1 MIARDRMRR
10 RTFTAGALAAA
21 VWPRAAAAQ
30 QEQRVYRLGFLTPA
44 VPSSDGT
51 SVEELLPRALAEIG
65 YAEGRSLK
73 IERRYAHND
82 VRRLPALARDLAR
95 LRIDLIVAVGPT
107 AVQAAK
113 DAAPS
118 VPIVMGFGPSPV
130 EYGFVQSL
138 ARPGGRITG
147 VAYTTTELATKRLEY
162 LRQVVPKARRIAIL
176 ATPEP
181 NAVAQVEQAR
191 KTAAA
196 FGVEIAV
203 VTVSD
208 DDYERA
214 FAAMAADKAG
224 GVFVLA
230 SSILNR
236 ARRRIIPLALRAGL
250 PAIYEWREHVDEGG
264 LMAYGTSIWRLSQR
278 VAIFVHKILQGAD
291 PAGLP
296 VEQPTVFE
304 LAINLKTAKALGLTI
319 PEPLL
324 ALADVVIE

>member
-1 MIARDRMRR
+1 MRR
-10 RTFTAGALAAA
+10 REFTASLLAAGA
-21 VWPRAAAAQ
+21 FPWAAAAQ
-30 QEQRVYRLGFLTPA
+30 DAGRVYRLGFLTPA

-51 SVEELLPRALAEIG
+51 SVEELLPRALAELG
-65 YAEGRSLK
+65 YAEGRTLK
-73 IERRYAHND
+73 IERRYANND
-82 VRRLPALARDLAR
+82 MTRLSALARDLAR
-95 LRIDLIVAVGPT
+95 ARVDLIVAVGPS

-113 DAAPS
+113 DGAPS
-118 VPIVMGFGPSPV
+118 VPVVMGFGPSPV
-130 EYGFVQSL
+130 EFGFVQSL

-147 VAYTTTELATKRLEY
+147 VAYTVTELATKRLEY
-162 LRQVVPKARRIAIL
+162 LRLVVPSARRIAIL
-176 ATPEP
+176 ATTESS
-181 NAVAQVEQAR
+181 ATAQVQQAR
-191 KTAAA
+191 KTAAVL
-196 FGVEIAV
+196 GVEIAV

-214 FAAMAADKAG
+214 FAAIAAEKAS

-264 LMAYGTSIWRLSQR
+264 LMAYGTSIWALSRR

-304 LAINLKTAKALGLTI
+304 LAINLKTAKALRLTM
-319 PEPLL
+319 PESLL

>member
-1 MIARDRMRR
+1 MRR
-10 RTFTAGALAAA
+10 RAFTASLI
-21 VWPRAAAAQ
+21 AAAAWPCAAGAQ
-30 QEQRVYRLGFLTPA
+30 DGKRVHRLGFLTPA

-51 SVEELLPRALAEIG
+51 SVEELLPRALAELG
-65 YAEGRSLK
+65 YAEGRNLT

-82 VRRLPALARDLAR
+82 VARLPALARELAR
-95 LRIDLIVAVGPT
+95 LRVDLIVGVGPS

-113 DAAPS
+113 DATSS
-118 VPIVMGFGPSPV
+118 VPIVMGFGPNPV
-130 EYGFVQSL
+130 EFGFVQSL

-162 LRQVVPKARRIAIL
+162 LRLVVPKARRIAIL

-181 NAVAQVEQAR
+181 NAMAQIQQAR
-191 KTAAA
+191 KTAAPL
-196 FGVEIAV
+196 GVEIGV
-203 VTVSD
+203 VTVVD

-214 FAAMAADKAG
+214 FAAVAAEKAG
-224 GVFVLA
+224 GLFVLA

-264 LMAYGTSIWRLSQR
+264 LMAYGTSIWRLSRR

-304 LAINLKTAKALGLTI
+304 LAINLETAKALGLAI
-319 PEPLL
+319 PESLL

>member
-1 MIARDRMRR
+1 MRR
-10 RTFTAGALAAA
+10 RTFTAGAFAAA
-21 VWPRAAAAQ
+21 IWPCAIAAQ
-30 QEQRVYRLGFLTPA
+30 GAKRVYHLGFLTPA
-44 VPSSDGT
+44 VSSSDGT
-51 SVEELLPRALAEIG
+51 SVEELLPRALAELG
-65 YAEGRSLK
+65 YAEGRTLK

-82 VRRLPALARDLAR
+82 VTRLPSLARDLAR
-95 LRIDLIVAVGPT
+95 VRVDLIVAVGPS

-118 VPIVMGFGPSPV
+118 IPIVMGFGSSPV
-130 EYGFVQSL
+130 EFGFVQSL

-162 LRQVVPKARRIAIL
+162 LRLVVPKARRIAIL
-176 ATPEP
+176 ATPESS
-181 NAVAQVEQAR
+181 AMAQVQQAR
-191 KTAAA
+191 KTAAVL
-196 FGVEIAV
+196 GVEIGV

-214 FAAMAADKAG
+214 FAAMAAEKAG

-236 ARRRIIPLALRAGL
+236 ARRRIIPLALRARL

-264 LMAYGTSIWRLSQR
+264 LMAYGTSIWRLSRR

-304 LAINLKTAKALGLTI
+304 LAINLKTAKALALTV